1 VAQVYEDDIWE
12 MESDEEEEWQRCG
25 GTNEGWMGMGS
36 DGEAIEILTANGDDD
51 SSTCSYPS
59 I

>member
-1 VAQVYEDDIWE
+1 VYEDDIWE